1 MFYKKEN
8 KIIKGSINNLA
19 EAKKIIYEIKLEK
32 IEKIR
37 KKKRGIDRRLNK
49 LIIVK
54 QKAPKETAFVSYLKI
69 NKENNKDQLNI
80 LKEDIFNNMS
90 TNKKKIVK
98 YVKVT
103 SKYSKFADKSPI
115 DFNIF
120 SEISDG
126 SDKSIITDFN
136 KEDENKNENDIVNY
150 NNNQKNAP
158 PIRNQN
164 NLDKKI
170 TEESKTKI
178 NKKKIVIIIQM
189 NKIKIKLMIKI

>member
-1 MFYKKEN
+1 MN
-8 KIIKGSINNLA
+8 
-19 EAKKIIYEIKLEK
+19 
-32 IEKIR
+32 
-37 KKKRGIDRRLNK
+37 
-49 LIIVK
+49 
-54 QKAPKETAFVSYLKI
+54 
-69 NKENNKDQLNI
+69 
-80 LKEDIFNNMS
+80 

-126 SDKSIITDFN
+126 SDKNIITDFN
-136 KEDENKNENDIVNY
+136 KEDENKNDIVNY
-150 NNNQKNAP
+150 NNNPKNAP